1 MVLPNG
7 FYGYTNTNEGSQ
19 YKYYKNINAIYNVRN
34 TELEKVEVEE
44 SDGSHRWFTR
54 TPFYGNDGYFCYVNF
69 AGNCYIGEADSKG
82 GIAPCFS
89 V

>member
-1 MVLPNG
+1 M
-7 FYGYTNTNEGSQ
+7 NEGNQ
-19 YKYYKNINAIYNVRN
+19 YKYYKNINAIYNVSN
-34 TELEKVEVEE
+34 IDLEKVDADD
-44 SDGSHRWFTR
+44 SDISRRWFTR
-54 TPFYGNDGYFCYVNF
+54 TPFYGNDSYFCYVNF